1 MSARLAQPLPLS
13 IERKIAAFRPRPRS
27 AAARAALVAVNL
39 ACVTFF
45 LLSYTPHGVG
55 FGPYRID
62 LDVYRIGARVWLS
75 GGSLYGR
82 LPPTLAGP
90 RLRFTYPPIAAVMLS
105 PLTMVPM
112 VAATTMLT
120 LVTIVLTALVLRLFL
135 RRLIAPEAGSWW
147 ALAWL
152 LPPALF
158 FEPVRNTLAYG
169 QVNVALMA
177 MVSLDC
183 MTERPRWPRGALVG
197 FAAAVK
203 LTPAAFML
211 FFLVQRDYRAARN
224 AAVSFAATTGA
235 GLLLAW
241 PDSVRYWTSVIFQVG
256 RTGNIAYAANQSIA
270 GVMARAGG
278 DPRALAATALWLALS
293 AIVVAVACR
302 GMRIAFAAGQNAW
315 ALALNAF
322 AALLISPISWS
333 HHWVWGVP
341 AILTLAVLG
350 WRQRAHLPLVTAAAG
365 LAVFF
370 AAPQWWFPSGNDTE
384 LRWAAWQQAVGSAY
398 AGFAAFVLVSSAC
411 VSLIPAPGQRSS
423 PGEGRQ
429 LARDHGGGEPHLVP
443 SVDDLESL

>member
-1 MSARLAQPLPLS
+1 MPARLAQPLRLS

-62 LDVYRIGARVWLS
+62 LDVYRIGARVWLG

-82 LPPTLAGP
+82 LPPTMAGP
-90 RLRFTYPPIAAVMLS
+90 RLRFTYPPIAAIMLS
-105 PLTMVPM
+105 PLAMMPM
-112 VAATTMLT
+112 VAATTVLT
-120 LVTIVLTALVLRLFL
+120 LVTIALTALVLRLFL

-152 LPPALF
+152 LPPALLL
-158 FEPVRNTLAYG
+158 EPVRNTLAYG
-169 QVNVALMA
+169 QVNVVLMA

-183 MTERPRWPRGALVG
+183 MTERPRWPRGSLVG
-197 FAAAVK
+197 IAAATK
-203 LTPAAFML
+203 LTPAAFVL
-211 FFLVQRDYRAARN
+211 FFLLQRDYRAART
-224 AAVSFAATTGA
+224 AAFSFAATTGA
-235 GLLLAW
+235 GFLLAW
-241 PDSVRYWTSVIFQVG
+241 PDSVRYWTSAVFQLG

-270 GVMARAGG
+270 GVMARAGA

-302 GMRIAFAAGQNAW
+302 GMRRAFAAGQNAW

-333 HHWVWGVP
+333 HHWVWCLP
-341 AILTLAVLG
+341 AILTLALLG
-350 WRQRAHLPLVTAAAG
+350 WRQRARLPLLTAAAG

-398 AGFAAFVLVSSAC
+398 AGFAAFVLVVSAC
-411 VSLIPAPGQRSS
+411 VSLVPAPGQRSS
-423 PGEGRQ
+423 PNKGRQ

-443 SVDDLESL
+443 AVDDLESL